1 MPSFSIPLSG
11 LNADSQD
18 LSVIANNLANLNTAG
33 YKASVANF
41 QDLFYQQIGTN
52 GSGNPVQVGVGTQIG
67 AIAGQFTQ
75 GSIEATGVPT
85 DVAIQGGGF
94 FTLIKGGLQEYTRAG
109 NFSVAAN
116 GSLTTVDG
124 GLVQGYEAV
133 NGVLNP
139 NQALGTISIPAG
151 LTSPPKPTSNVALT
165 LNLDSGTPVA
175 PSPAS
180 QKTGTGILPST
191 VLKTGSVLTISDG
204 TNTFTYTT
212 LANDTLNT
220 VINQINANA
229 NFTASLSG
237 NSLVITANSGTPIT
251 FTTNT
256 LTDAATGT
264 QSEAFVSSSTS
275 TVGTFSTSVAVND
288 ALGASHVLTYTFT
301 KTGANAWNYS
311 ISIPAAD
318 VGASGNPVVLKT
330 GTMAFNGSGQLTT
343 PAANVAGIAVTGF
356 SDGATNL
363 TFNWQLYDANKAGL
377 LTQVAGT
384 SATSSTLQDGYPTG
398 TLSGFTINSTGII
411 EGIFSNGQT
420 VPVGQIALATFSD
433 LQGLLRNGSNDFLP
447 TLASGAANIGQAGA
461 AGRGL
466 LAGGSLELSNADIA
480 TEFSKLILAERG
492 YEANAKAIT
501 TFDQVTQ
508 AAINLKQ

>member
-1 MPSFSIPLSG
+1 MPSFSTPLSG

-18 LSVIANNLANLNTAG
+18 LSVISNNLANLNTVG
-33 YKASVANF
+33 FKAAVANF

-52 GSGNPVQVGVGTQIG
+52 GAGNPVEVGVGVTISAIG
-67 AIAGQFTQ
+67 GDFTQ

-94 FTLIKGGLQEYTRAG
+94 FTLAKNGLQAYTRAG

-116 GSLTTVDG
+116 GALTTADG

-133 NGVLNP
+133 NGVINP
-139 NQALGTISIPAG
+139 NQTLGTVSIPAG

-180 QKTGTGILPST
+180 QKTGAGILPAT
-191 VLKTGSVLTISDG
+191 VLKTGSTLAISDG

-212 LANDTLNT
+212 LLNDTLNT
-220 VINQINANA
+220 IVNQINANP

-256 LTDAATGT
+256 LTDAAAGT
-264 QSEAFVSSSTS
+264 QSEAFVSSNSS
-275 TVGTFSTSVAVND
+275 TVGMFSTSVAVND

-311 ISIPAAD
+311 ITIPAAD
-318 VGASGNPVVLKT
+318 VGAIGNPVVLKT

-343 PAANVAGIAVTGF
+343 PAANVAGIPITGF
-356 SDGATNL
+356 ADGASNL

-377 LTQVAGT
+377 LSQVAGASAT
-384 SATSSTLQDGYPTG
+384 SATVQDGYASG
-398 TLSGFTINSTGII
+398 TLSSFTINNTGVI

-420 VPVGQIALATFSD
+420 VPVGQIALATFSN
-433 LQGLLRNGSNDFLP
+433 QEGLLRNGSNDFLP
-447 TLASGAANIGQAGA
+447 SLASGAANVGQPGA
-461 AGRGL
+461 AGRGTL
-466 LAGGSLELSNADIA
+466 TGGSLELSNADIA

-508 AAINLKQ
+508 TAINLKQ